1 MLKIESL
8 EPEAEFADDT
18 SDADEVDKVDEIDEA
33 DSDEVA
39 EMDALAAK
47 RRREAEMI
55 YGAAEDVAGPVG
67 NLAGLMNDSEYYT
80 VTKMT
85 PGVRDPNRVN
95 IFLDGHFA
103 FSLDVTQVVEAG
115 IKIGYHV
122 TTKRLEELRQMSEFG
137 KLYQRTLEWVLTRPH
152 SVRETRDYL
161 RRRQIK
167 RRQLNRQRARE
178 EKRPLAEIEDD
189 VMQLVIA
196 RLIEK
201 KYLND
206 QKFAE
211 FYVENRYVRRGI
223 SHKRLRMELQKKGV
237 SSDLISAAMAKVQ
250 RDEGEEIFKVIAK
263 KRKKYNDFQL
273 VGYLVRQGFNFQ
285 QAKEAVEA
293 AKEQEEQI

>member
-8 EPEAEFADDT
+8 EPEESELEF
-18 SDADEVDKVDEIDEA
+18 EQ
-33 DSDEVA
+33 DSDEVSDEVDVDEAEEIAVLDA
-39 EMDALAAK
+39 EMAQ
-47 RRREAEMI
+47 RRREAELI
-55 YGAAEDVAGPVG
+55 YGSNDEVSGPVSDWAALVNG
-67 NLAGLMNDSEYYT
+67 PEYYT

-85 PGVRDPNRVN
+85 PGVREPNRVN

-103 FSLDVTQVVEAG
+103 FSLDINQVVEAG
-115 IKIGYHV
+115 VKIGYRV
-122 TTKRLEELRQMSEFG
+122 TNERLEDLRRMSEFG

-167 RRQLNRQRARE
+167 RRILNRQRARE
-178 EKRPLAEIEDD
+178 EKKPLAEIEDD
-189 VMQLVIA
+189 VMQLVIT

-273 VGYLVRQGFNFQ
+273 IGYLVRQGFNFQ
-285 QAKEAVEA
+285 QAKDAVETA
-293 AKEQEEQI
+293 RNQEDTA

>member
-8 EPEAEFADDT
+8 EPEV
-18 SDADEVDKVDEIDEA
+18 DAVDEMDGIDDDEA
-33 DSDEVA
+33 AEV
-39 EMDALAAK
+39 DALAAQ
-47 RRREAEMI
+47 RRREAELI
-55 YGAAEDVAGPVG
+55 YGGADDVTGPVDG
-67 NLAGLMNDSEYYT
+67 MAALLEGPEYYT

-103 FSLDVTQVVEAG
+103 FSLDMTQVIDAG
-115 IKIGYHV
+115 VKIGYKV
-122 TTKRLEELRQMSEFG
+122 TAERLEELRRLSEFG

-189 VMQLVIA
+189 VMQLVLA
-196 RLIEK
+196 RLIDK

-223 SHKRLRMELQKKGV
+223 SHKRLRMELQQKGV
-237 SSDLISAAMAKVQ
+237 SSDLISAAMAKIQ
-250 RDEGEEIFKVIAK
+250 RDEGEEILKVIAK
-263 KRKKYNDFQL
+263 KRKKYDDFQL

-293 AKEQEEQI
+293 TKEQLAEE

>member
-8 EPEAEFADDT
+8 EPEELELE
-18 SDADEVDKVDEIDEA
+18 SEQ
-33 DSDEVA
+33 DSDEVSDEVDVDEA
-39 EMDALAAK
+39 EEIAVLDAEAAQ
-47 RRREAEMI
+47 RRREAELI
-55 YGAAEDVAGPVG
+55 YGSNDEVSGPIGDWAALVNGT
-67 NLAGLMNDSEYYT
+67 EYYT

-103 FSLDVTQVVEAG
+103 FSLDINQVVEAG
-115 IKIGYHV
+115 VKVGYRV
-122 TTKRLEELRQMSEFG
+122 TNERLEDLRRMSEFG

-167 RRQLNRQRARE
+167 RRMLNRQRARE
-178 EKRPLAEIEDD
+178 EKKPLAEIEDD
-189 VMQLVIA
+189 VMQLVIK

-273 VGYLVRQGFNFQ
+273 IGYLVRQGFNFQ
-285 QAKEAVEA
+285 QAKDAVET
-293 AKEQEEQI
+293 AKNQEDTE

>member
-8 EPEAEFADDT
+8 EPEELELE
-18 SDADEVDKVDEIDEA
+18 SEQ
-33 DSDEVA
+33 DSDEVSDEVDVDEA
-39 EMDALAAK
+39 EEIAVLDAEAAQ
-47 RRREAEMI
+47 RRREAELI
-55 YGAAEDVAGPVG
+55 YGSNDEVSGPIGDWAALVNGT
-67 NLAGLMNDSEYYT
+67 EYYT

-103 FSLDVTQVVEAG
+103 FSLDINQVVEAG
-115 IKIGYHV
+115 VKVGYRV
-122 TTKRLEELRQMSEFG
+122 TNERLEDLRRMSEFG

-167 RRQLNRQRARE
+167 RRMLNRQRARE
-178 EKRPLAEIEDD
+178 EKKPLAEIEDD
-189 VMQLVIA
+189 VMQLVIK

-273 VGYLVRQGFNFQ
+273 IGYLVRQGFNFQ
-285 QAKEAVEA
+285 QAKDAVET
-293 AKEQEEQI
+293 AKNQEDAE

>member
-18 SDADEVDKVDEIDEA
+18 SDADEVDKVNEIDEA

-189 VMQLVIA
+189 MMQLVIA

-237 SSDLISAAMAKVQ
+237 SSDLISAAMTKVQ
-250 RDEGEEIFKVIAK
+250 RDESEEIFKVIAK

-285 QAKEAVEA
+285 QAKEAVET
-293 AKEQEEQI
+293 AKEQEGQI

>member
-8 EPEAEFADDT
+8 EPEEPELE
-18 SDADEVDKVDEIDEA
+18 SEQ
-33 DSDEVA
+33 DSDEVSDEVDVDEA
-39 EMDALAAK
+39 EEIAVLDAEAAQ
-47 RRREAEMI
+47 RRREAELI
-55 YGAAEDVAGPVG
+55 YGSNDEVSGPIGDWAALVNGP
-67 NLAGLMNDSEYYT
+67 EYYT

-103 FSLDVTQVVEAG
+103 FSLDINQVVEAG
-115 IKIGYHV
+115 VKVGYRV
-122 TTKRLEELRQMSEFG
+122 TNERLEDLRRMSEFG

-167 RRQLNRQRARE
+167 RRMLNRQRTRE
-178 EKRPLAEIEDD
+178 EKKPLAEIEDD
-189 VMQLVIA
+189 VMQLVIT

-250 RDEGEEIFKVIAK
+250 RDEGEEILKVITK

-273 VGYLVRQGFNFQ
+273 IGYLVRQGFNFQ
-285 QAKEAVEA
+285 QAKDAVET
-293 AKEQEEQI
+293 AKNQEDTE

>member
-1 MLKIESL
+1 MLEIESL
-8 EPEAEFADDT
+8 
-18 SDADEVDKVDEIDEA
+18 DADEVD
-33 DSDEVA
+33 
-39 EMDALAAK
+39 AAAAQ
-47 RRREAEMI
+47 RRKEAELI
-55 YGAAEDVAGPVG
+55 YGSDDDVAGPVEDWETLING
-67 NLAGLMNDSEYYT
+67 PDHYT

-95 IFLDGHFA
+95 IFLDGNFA
-103 FSLDVTQVVEAG
+103 FSLDINQVVEAG
-115 IKIGYHV
+115 MKVGLKV
-122 TTKRLEELRQMSEFG
+122 TTDRLEELRRMSEFG

-178 EKRPLAEIEDD
+178 EKKTLAEIEDD
-189 VMQLVIA
+189 VMQLVIT

-211 FYVENRYVRRGI
+211 FYVENRYVRKGI
-223 SHKRLRMELQKKGV
+223 SQKRLRMELQKKGV
-237 SSDLISAAMAKVQ
+237 SSELISAAMAKIQ
-250 RDEGEEIFKVIAK
+250 RDEGEEILKVIAK

-273 VGYLVRQGFNFQ
+273 VGYLTRQGFNFQ
-285 QAKEAVEA
+285 QAKDAVEK
-293 AKEQEEQI
+293 AKLADEQD

>member
-1 MLKIESL
+1 MLEIESL
-8 EPEAEFADDT
+8 ESRDLSIVDFDDST
-18 SDADEVDKVDEIDEA
+18 DESVADADVEEPDLDLVKA
-33 DSDEVA
+33 Q
-39 EMDALAAK
+39 

-55 YGAAEDVAGPVG
+55 YGGDDEVSGPVG
-67 NLAGLMNDSEYYT
+67 DWETLTRGPEYYT

-85 PGVRDPNRVN
+85 PGVRDHNRVN

-103 FSLDVTQVVEAG
+103 FSLDVTQVVESG
-115 IKIGYHV
+115 VKIGYKV
-122 TTKRLEELRQMSEFG
+122 TTERLGELQRLSEFG

-167 RRQLNRQRARE
+167 RRMLNRQRVRE
-178 EKRPLAEIEDD
+178 EKKPLAEIEDD
-189 VMQLVIA
+189 VMQLVIE
-196 RLIEK
+196 RLIAK

-211 FYVENRYVRRGI
+211 FYAENRYVRRGI

-237 SSDLISAAMAKVQ
+237 TSDIISEAMSKVG
-250 RDEGEEIFKVIAK
+250 RDENEEILKVIAK

-273 VGYLVRQGFNFQ
+273 IGYLVRQGFNLQ
-285 QAKEAVEA
+285 QAKEAVEL
-293 AKEQEEQI
+293 AKAQED

>member
-8 EPEAEFADDT
+8 ELDEPELEQKASDDVDAAEAEEIAEL
-18 SDADEVDKVDEIDEA
+18 DAEA
-33 DSDEVA
+33 ER
-39 EMDALAAK
+39 

-55 YGAAEDVAGPVG
+55 YGSSGDVSGPVG
-67 NLAGLMNDSEYYT
+67 DWATLTSEPEYYT

-103 FSLDVTQVVEAG
+103 FSLDVNQVVDAG
-115 IKIGYHV
+115 VKIGYKV
-122 TTKRLEELRQMSEFG
+122 TAERLEELRHMSEFG

-152 SVRETRDYL
+152 SVREARDYL

-167 RRQLNRQRARE
+167 RRMLNRQRARE
-178 EKRPLAEIEDD
+178 EKRPLAEIEDGT
-189 VMQLVIA
+189 MQLVLE

-223 SHKRLRMELQKKGV
+223 SHKRLKMELQKKGV
-237 SSDLISAAMAKVQ
+237 SPELISAAMTKVQ
-250 RDEGEEIFKVIAK
+250 RDENEEIFKVIAK

-273 VGYLVRQGFNFQ
+273 IGYLTRQGFNFQ
-285 QAKEAVEA
+285 QAKDAVEK
-293 AKEQEEQI
+293 AKLQEDAD